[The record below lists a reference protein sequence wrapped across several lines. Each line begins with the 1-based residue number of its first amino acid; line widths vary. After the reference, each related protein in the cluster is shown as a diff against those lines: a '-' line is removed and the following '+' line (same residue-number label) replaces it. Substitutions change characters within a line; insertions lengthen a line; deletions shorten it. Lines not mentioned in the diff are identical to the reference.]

1 MKLVTIVGA
10 RPQFI
15 KAAVVSHAIA
25 ECAGLTERLVHTGQH
40 YDPGLSDIF
49 FSELAMSPPDHVLGI
64 GSGSHGAQTGRM
76 LGALEAILKQEQP
89 QAVLVYGDTNS
100 TLAGALAA
108 AKLAIPVAHVEAGM
122 RCFDKTM
129 PEEINRVLTDHLS
142 SLLFAPSPAAVEHLS
157 REGITGA
164 SVVLTGDVMLD
175 AVRHYSRRAAQQ
187 SDILTRLDLTGTDYI
202 LATVHRAASTDD
214 PATLAAIFEALAI
227 VAADC
232 PLILPLHPRTRHALQ
247 RDGLFDST
255 AAGLRLIE
263 PLGYLD
269 MQRLT
274 SAATLVVTD
283 SGGLQKEAFYHGV
296 PCVTLRAQ
304 TEWTEL
310 VACGWNTLAP
320 PSDAAPLAA
329 AIHRAR
335 AHPPPPPPQDL
346 YGDGT
351 AARQIARALQTWHP

>member
-15 KAAVVSHAIA
+15 KAAVVSHAII
-25 ECAGLTERLVHTGQH
+25 ECGGVTERLIHTGQH

-49 FSELAMSPPDHVLGI
+49 FAELAMSPPAHVLGI

-76 LGALEAILKQEQP
+76 LGAIEAILSQEQP

-122 RCFDKTM
+122 RCFDNTM
-129 PEEINRVLTDHLS
+129 PEEINRVLTDRLS
-142 SLLFAPSPAAVEHLS
+142 SLLFAPSPTAIEYLS
-157 REGITGA
+157 REGIAGDR
-164 SVVLTGDVMLD
+164 VILTGDVMLD
-175 AVRHYSRRAAQQ
+175 AVRHYGRRAARQ

-202 LATVHRAASTDD
+202 LATVHRAANTDD
-214 PATLAAIFEALAI
+214 PAALAAIFEALAI
-227 VAADC
+227 AAADC
-232 PLILPLHPRTRHALQ
+232 PLILPLHPRTRAALQ
-247 RDGLFDST
+247 RDGLFDRY
-255 AAGLRLIE
+255 AGQLQLIE

-274 SAATLVVTD
+274 GAATLVVTD

-310 VACGWNTLAP
+310 VDCGWNTLAP
-320 PSDAAPLAA
+320 PLGADSVAA
-329 AIHRAR
+329 AIARAR
-335 AHPPPPPPQDL
+335 GQRPPAPPPAL

-351 AARQIARALQTWHP
+351 AARQIARALQTWRP